1 MLEEIKEAKNGKN
14 GPALA
19 TGLNSPTMI
28 AEITL
33 QVINDKLQ
41 GIAVR
46 DCYYNSRC
54 RYIIR
59 QRR

>member
-1 MLEEIKEAKNGKN
+1 
-14 GPALA
+14 
-19 TGLNSPTMI
+19 MI

-46 DCYYNSRC
+46 DCYYIPVVGISYDNVDEYMS
-54 RYIIR
+54 YGF
-59 QRR
+59 